1 MGCTEPR
8 SNTFAMRTL
17 SLSLLLYA
25 KLAILSS
32 ANFTFLIPTIDI
44 SPEVKVPVLSKH
56 TRLTFASAS
65 KVRPP
70 LISMPLLAIAPIAAM
85 YTKGDMT
92 SAHGAAADKN
102 ANERYIAP
110 PRPKKGTPST
120 TGINIIVAKVINRII
135 LEYLS
140 PTSSINRLTRG
151 LRCCALSVSFAILA
165 GVLFSEDCED
175 LTINTPSIFIAP
187 AGISSPILRR
197 TGKASPVMC

>member
-1 MGCTEPR
+1 M
-8 SNTFAMRTL
+8 
-17 SLSLLLYA
+17 
-25 KLAILSS
+25 
-32 ANFTFLIPTIDI
+32 DI
-44 SPEVKVPVLSKH
+44 SPNVKVPVLSKH

-65 KVRPP
+65 RVRPP
-70 LISMPLLAIAPIAAM
+70 LMRIPLLAIAPIAAT
-85 YTKGDMT
+85 YTNGDMS

-110 PRPKKGTPST
+110 PRPKKGTPNT
-120 TGINIIVAKVINRII
+120 RGAVTIVAKVINKII

-175 LTINTPSIFIAP
+175 LRINTPSMFIAP